1 MVTYYF
7 KNPEDALKRAKAA
20 GRQPGCWWG
29 GVTLRSGKKGWA
41 IYRDGTGLVDA
52 GICHAELAGLRVD
65 GYAVR
70 TLYSDFR
77 AVCNEM
83 SGDDLAW
90 G

>member
-1 MVTYYF
+1 MRRKTREQF
-7 KNPEDALKRAKAA
+7 IADARKVHGDKYDYSRVVYVDQYMRAWVKRM
-20 GRQPGCWWG
+20 RE
-29 GVTLRSGKKGWA
+29 
-41 IYRDGTGLVDA
+41 GTGLVDA

-70 TLYSDFR
+70 ALYSDFR